1 VAEIADRMRR
11 NLDFGAQWA
20 ARIMMGKRGLAGGLS
35 FEEAERVFR
44 FAIDPATYRTLT
56 GELRLDEDGV
66 REWMLRYER
75 GMLLL
80 RT

>member
-1 VAEIADRMRR
+1 MD
-11 NLDFGAQWA
+11 
-20 ARIMMGKRGLAGGLS
+20 KRGLAS
-35 FEEAERVFR
+35 DMTVEEATRVFR

-56 GELRLDEDGV
+56 GELGLGDEGV
-66 REWMLRYER
+66 QAWMLRYTR